1 MSTASEIATRRPD
14 WAEQLRDSRLLRQSS
29 LSLRLRLND
38 MSSAEPRLELA
49 HLQAS
54 SVGLVQVSDD
64 LCEFC

>member
-1 MSTASEIATRRPD
+1 MSTASEIATRRTD

-29 LSLRLRLND
+29 LRLND
-38 MSSAEPRLELA
+38 MSSAEPRPELT

>member
-14 WAEQLRDSRLLRQSS
+14 WAEQLRDSRLLRQS
-29 LSLRLRLND
+29 SLRLRLND